1 MLKAEDLLKER
12 EDIIK
17 REIPSEDSTSREE
30 KLILMQEILDRK
42 PKVIVETGTH
52 RGLTTCYLG
61 LAAKE
66 VGAVIHTYD
75 PFDWGAYGN
84 FAKFLDLPITYHQQP
99 GKSCDLQQV
108 DFFFCDGFHEKFHV
122 IEELDTMLPKMSD
135 NSIIYFHDTNGTND
149 SCDVPGGIDHHKLQ
163 VTYLKT
169 LNGMAKYEH
178 NKNISSDTNDKT
190 TVPKTNVRNTK
201 KTNIA

>member
-1 MLKAEDLLKER
+1 MKAEDLLKGR
-12 EDIIK
+12 EELLIK
-17 REIPSEDSTSREE
+17 EIPSEDSTSRDE

-75 PFDWGAYGN
+75 PYDWGAYGN
-84 FAKFLDLPITYHQQP
+84 FSKFLDLPITYHQAP
-99 GKSCDLQQV
+99 GKSCDLPQV

-122 IEELDTMLPKMSD
+122 IEELDMMLPKLSSD
-135 NSIIYFHDTNGTND
+135 AVIYFHDTNGSND
-149 SCDVPGGIDHHKLQ
+149 SCDVPGGIDHHKLK

-178 NKNISSDTNDKT
+178 NTKDKRTDSVDST
-190 TVPKTNVRNTK
+190 TVSKHNTGKSRKTNV
-201 KTNIA
+201 

>member
-1 MLKAEDLLKER
+1 MKAEDLLKGR
-12 EDIIK
+12 EELLIK
-17 REIPSEDSTSREE
+17 EIPSEDSTSREE

-75 PFDWGAYGN
+75 PYDWGAYGN
-84 FAKFLDLPITYHQQP
+84 FGKFLDLPITYHQQP
-99 GKSCDLQQV
+99 GKSCDLPQV

-122 IEELDTMLPKMSD
+122 VEELDTMLPKLSS
-135 NSIIYFHDTNGTND
+135 NAVIYFHDTNGSND
-149 SCDVPGGIDHHKLQ
+149 SCDVPGGIDHHKLK

-178 NKNISSDTNDKT
+178 N
-190 TVPKTNVRNTK
+190 NTK
-201 KTNIA
+201 DVVKNKK